1 VRHHILSNFS
11 DGDRQK
17 LRHIINRAT
26 EINDELDTQLMN
38 FMHVQTEAGK
48 LDRRTFLRLPHLV
61 AREVMAAWLRHHN
74 IRNFDQ
80 RTIERL
86 VVRAKTLTPGK
97 VTDVSKGYN
106 MAVTKMYLALKGLD
120 R

>member
-1 VRHHILSNFS
+1 
-11 DGDRQK
+11 
-17 LRHIINRAT
+17 
-26 EINDELDTQLMN
+26 
-38 FMHVQTEAGK
+38 
-48 LDRRTFLRLPHLV
+48 
-61 AREVMAAWLRHHN
+61 MAAWLRHHN

-106 MAVTKMYLALKGLD
+106 MAVTKKYLALKGLD